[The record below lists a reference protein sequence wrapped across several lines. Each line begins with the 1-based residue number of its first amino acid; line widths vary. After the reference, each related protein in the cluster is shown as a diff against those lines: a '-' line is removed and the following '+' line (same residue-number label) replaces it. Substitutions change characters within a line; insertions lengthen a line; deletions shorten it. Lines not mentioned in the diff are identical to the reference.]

1 MCTYNT
7 EHAAITG
14 SGKGRT
20 GWMALTDATVYF
32 DHPVH
37 AQAEHTLNIDL
48 TGTGEAVGNRIAVE
62 LTAESARKLVAAIER
77 ALARVPAE
85 LLA

>member
-7 EHAAITG
+7 EHTKITG

-20 GWMALTDATVYF
+20 GWVALTDATVYF

-37 AQAEHTLNIDL
+37 AQAAHTLNIDL
-48 TGTGEAVGNRIAVE
+48 TAAGDAAGNRIAVE
-62 LTAESARKLVAAIER
+62 LTAESARELVAAIER
-77 ALARVPAE
+77 ALSKVPAE
-85 LLA
+85 LL

>member
-14 SGKGRT
+14 SGKGAQ
-20 GWMALTDATVYF
+20 GWFALTNATVYY

-37 AQAEHTLNIDL
+37 AQAGHTLNIDFANPA
-48 TGTGEAVGNRIAVE
+48 GAPGSRVAVE
-62 LTAESARKLVAAIER
+62 LTAESARELVAAIER
-77 ALARVPAE
+77 ALGSVPAAM
-85 LLA
+85 LS

>member
-7 EHAAITG
+7 EHAGITG
-14 SGKGRT
+14 SGKGRS
-20 GWMALTDATVYF
+20 GWVALSKATVYF

-48 TGTGEAVGNRIAVE
+48 TGDGGASDRIAVE
-62 LTAESARKLVAAIER
+62 LTAESARELVAAIER
-77 ALARVPAE
+77 ALGKVPAG
-85 LLA
+85 LL

>member
-14 SGKGRT
+14 SGKGRA
-20 GWMALTDATVYF
+20 GWVALTGATVYF

-48 TGTGEAVGNRIAVE
+48 LGAGDAAGDRIAVE
-62 LTAESARKLVAAIER
+62 LTAESARELVAAIER
-77 ALARVPAE
+77 ALSKAPAE
-85 LLA
+85 LL